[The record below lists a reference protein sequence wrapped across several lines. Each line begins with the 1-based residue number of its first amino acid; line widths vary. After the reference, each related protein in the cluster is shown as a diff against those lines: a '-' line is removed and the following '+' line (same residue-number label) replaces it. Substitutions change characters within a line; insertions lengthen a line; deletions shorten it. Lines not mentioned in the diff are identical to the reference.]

1 MYARLPDW
9 MQARAVLKSN
19 ESQFVLSTGSRF
31 LAFPTTGG
39 RSYTGTIAV
48 VDEADFVPD
57 LRGFLNAVKPTI
69 DAGGQLFLITTSDK
83 TRPLSTFK
91 RLYRAALET
100 GPSAQARNGSLKAGS
115 VQAMQGLG
123 DYVPVFLPWYAR
135 PDRDMDWYTRQRA
148 EMFEQQGTDDDF
160 FAEYP
165 ETPEQAL
172 GPGDVGSAVG
182 V

>member
-1 MYARLPDW
+1 MRGCRHGCRRGPCSS
-9 MQARAVLKSN
+9 RTNRNSCCR
-19 ESQFVLSTGSRF
+19 TGSRF

-83 TRPLSTFK
+83 KRPLSTFK
-91 RLYRAALET
+91 RLYRRAHSER
-100 GPSAQARNGSLKAGS
+100 Q
-115 VQAMQGLG
+115 LG

-135 PDRDMDWYTRQRA
+135 PDRDMPTGTTRSGPRCLSSR
-148 EMFEQQGTDDDF
+148 ERDDDF
-160 FAEYP
+160 YAEYP

-172 GPGDVGSAVG
+172 APETLDRRLGL
-182 V
+182 

>member
-1 MYARLPDW
+1 
-9 MQARAVLKSN
+9 MQAWAVLKSN

-91 RLYRAALET
+91 RLYRAALRQAQHKHFDRALRLKPGT
-100 GPSAQARNGSLKAGS
+100 GRS
-115 VQAMQGLG
+115 
-123 DYVPVFLPWYAR
+123 
-135 PDRDMDWYTRQRA
+135 
-148 EMFEQQGTDDDF
+148 
-160 FAEYP
+160 
-165 ETPEQAL
+165 EQAQRKQCR
-172 GPGDVGSAVG
+172 AWATM
-182 V
+182 